1 MVTHDPQEE
10 LERVKAW
17 WKTYGN
23 SVITGVVIGVLL
35 LAGINYWRSYKA
47 QQASAASALYEQVVR
62 NAEQKNT
69 EQARAA
75 GKNLKQDYGA
85 TPYAGKAALFL
96 AKIDFDAGDLAA
108 ARNELQW
115 AIDNAKEEAVR
126 HTARLRLGRI
136 ALSQNEADTVL
147 KLVDIKDTNGFESEY
162 QELRGD
168 ALVLQGKVDEAR
180 RAYQA
185 ARAALPQN
193 SPYARVLDMK
203 LDDLGPEKNG

>member
-17 WKTYGN
+17 WKTYGTA
-23 SVITGVVIGVLL
+23 VITGVIFGIVLL
-35 LAGINYWRSYKA
+35 VGINYWRSYKA
-47 QQASAASALYEQVVR
+47 QQADAASALYEQVVR
-62 NAEQKNT
+62 SAEQKNA

-75 GKNLKQDYGA
+75 GKTLMEEYA
-85 TPYAGKAALFL
+85 STPYAGKAALFL
-96 AKIDFDAGDLAA
+96 AKIDFDAGDIAG
-108 ARNELQW
+108 ARSQLQW
-115 AIDNAKEEAVR
+115 AVDHAKEEAVR

-136 ALSQNEADTVL
+136 ALSQNEADAAL
-147 KLVDIKDTNGFESEY
+147 KLVDVKDTNGFESEY

-168 ALVLQGKVDEAR
+168 ALVMLGKASEAR
-180 RAYQA
+180 AAYTA

-203 LDDLGPEKNG
+203 LDDLGPEKKG